1 MEYILEELL
10 RQKRVLAALMTG
22 GMPEEESERG
32 ERTENGTRSGSK
44 PQDPLYR
51 TGIQADMAV
60 QKRRNGGQ
68 WAGDLFWEETWGGAD
83 TGGGIQPRMTELSFH
98 NEASFRRGGLPA
110 EKEAGSPII
119 GNPSTDERTA
129 REAARMNDS
138 EWKTLRD
145 MGLTGDEQK
154 ILWNMGVTS
163 VPGAVEGPHIPVA
176 ARWGGRMAETD
187 ARALSRAFQRDA
199 RRYDGGFISR

>member
-1 MEYILEELL
+1 
-10 RQKRVLAALMTG
+10 
-22 GMPEEESERG
+22 
-32 ERTENGTRSGSK
+32 
-44 PQDPLYR
+44 
-51 TGIQADMAV
+51 
-60 QKRRNGGQ
+60 
-68 WAGDLFWEETWGGAD
+68 
-83 TGGGIQPRMTELSFH
+83 
-98 NEASFRRGGLPA
+98 
-110 EKEAGSPII
+110 
-119 GNPSTDERTA
+119 
-129 REAARMNDS
+129 MNDS